1 MTLLLIS
8 VFIPL
13 WLEWTRAHFCI
24 LILLTLGAII
34 SLLLIYNNSNKE
46 FYYNGDMLAVFTG
59 LEILAENYLYAWL

>member
-34 SLLLIYNNSNKE
+34 SLLLIYNNYNKE
-46 FYYNGDMLAVFTG
+46 FYYNGDMLAVFTS
-59 LEILAENYLYAWL
+59 LEILAENYLYALL